1 MAVKFQDYY
10 EILGVS
16 RDADE
21 KKIKAAY
28 RKLARKWHPDL
39 HSGKDKEAAEEKF
52 KSINEAYE
60 VLSDSEKRG
69 KYDRLGANWRMG
81 DNFDPTSGM
90 DGVNYYS
97 TGNINPE
104 DLQGFSDFFSTLF
117 GGRPGGAHR
126 SSSFHDVPLRGQ
138 DVESQIELSLEEAY
152 QGVTKTFTLSSNA
165 ICPECRGQGI
175 VDRGFCRSCG
185 GTGSVRQPRTLEVK
199 IPVGVY
205 EGSRIRL
212 KAQGGEGVS
221 GGPRGDLHLKV
232 HLLPHPV
239 FQVKGND
246 VENSV
251 VLHPEQAVL
260 GDRVTIPTLDG
271 PVHLTIPPNSHSGKR
286 LRLKGKGWPARDGGR
301 GDQYVIIKLDLP
313 HTISEEEQELYRRI
327 QEIRRTR
334 HSKAQS
340 GKHEGGG
347 QQ

>member
-52 KSINEAYE
+52 KAINEAYE
-60 VLSDSEKRG
+60 VLSDPEKRS
-69 KYDRLGANWRMG
+69 KYDRLGANWRTG
-81 DNFDPTSGM
+81 DSFDPSSGM
-90 DGVNYYS
+90 DGVNFYS

-104 DLQGFSDFFSTLF
+104 DLQGFSDFFTTMF
-117 GGRPGGAHR
+117 GNRTAGSRR
-126 SSSFHDVPLRGQ
+126 SQPFRDVPVRGQ
-138 DVESQIELSLEEAY
+138 DVDSQIELTLEEAY
-152 QGVTKTFTLSSNA
+152 KGVAKSFSLATNA

-175 VDRGFCRSCG
+175 VDRNFCRGCG
-185 GTGSVRQPRTLEVK
+185 GTGSVRQVRTLEVK
-199 IPVGVY
+199 IPVGVF

-212 KAQGGEGVS
+212 KGQGGEGIS

-246 VENSV
+246 VENTV
-251 VLHPEQAVL
+251 VIHPEQAVL
-260 GDRVTIPTLDG
+260 GDRVTVPTLDG
-271 PVHLTIPPNSHSGKR
+271 PVHLTIPPHSHSGKK
-286 LRLKGKGWPARDGGR
+286 LRLKGKGWPTRDGGR
-301 GDQYVIIKLDLP
+301 GDHYVVIKLDLP
-313 HTISEEEQELYRRI
+313 RNISEEEQELYRRI
-327 QEIRRTR
+327 QEIRRVQ
-334 HSKAQS
+334 HPDGQS
-340 GKHEGGG
+340 GRHEGGD
-347 QQ
+347 QA